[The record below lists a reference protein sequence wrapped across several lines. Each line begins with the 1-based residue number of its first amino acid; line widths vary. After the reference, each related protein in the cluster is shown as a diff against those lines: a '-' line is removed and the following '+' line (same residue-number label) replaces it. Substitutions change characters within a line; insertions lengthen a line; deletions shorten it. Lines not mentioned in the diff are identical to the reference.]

1 MVSGVGGRF
10 DLSDEEW
17 ERLAPLIPIPELGRT
32 SWHLRAQFNGIMWKY
47 RTGSPWRDVPERYG
61 KWGTVYERFRTWRD
75 EGVWERLFAAVLDEA
90 EARGAI
96 DWRVSVDST
105 TNRAHQHAAGV
116 VVDEATMTEF
126 VEVIDQTKARQ
137 KGALQRDEQQ
147 QIRAVL
153 EQALTRSQPVV
164 RRKIRR
170 SPSGGRPIGEPGP
183 GWPRPSSD
191 APGAD

>member
-47 RTGSPWRDVPERYG
+47 RTGSPWRDIPERYG

-75 EGVWERLFAAVLDEA
+75 DGVWERLFAAVLDQA

-137 KGALQRDEQQ
+137 KGALRKDETQ

-153 EQALTRSQPVV
+153 EQALTRPAPVV
-164 RRKIRR
+164 RRRIRR
-170 SPSGGRPIGEPGP
+170 SSSGGRPIGEAGP
-183 GWPRPSSD
+183 GWQRPSSD
-191 APGAD
+191 APAAD